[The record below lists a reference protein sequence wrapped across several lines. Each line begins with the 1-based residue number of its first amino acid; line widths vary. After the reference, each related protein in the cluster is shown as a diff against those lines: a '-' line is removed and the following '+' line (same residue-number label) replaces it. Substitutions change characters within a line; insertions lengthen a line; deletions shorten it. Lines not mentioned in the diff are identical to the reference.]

1 MCWGVY
7 VHYGVMING
16 ATSASAL
23 FYESR
28 THSVRLPLLFLVF
41 FFVYS
46 FTCLRTQ
53 REIFGIKTKA
63 QKKKKLFIEQH
74 AFVYSKTFRVLIDQ
88 AMARGKRILT
98 TNTRQKEWSL
108 FSPNFCRAK
117 TKNKYTHTYICMCI
131 WHTHSSSR
139 KKRMIKSTED
149 LIRLPVIETIRI
161 GRGQKVCTQKSKWL
175 RWDLMKE
182 KIK

>member
-41 FFVYS
+41 F
-46 FTCLRTQ
+46 R
-53 REIFGIKTKA
+53 IFFYLSAYTARNFWNKNKSTK
-63 QKKKKLFIEQH
+63 QKKLFIEQH

-175 RWDLMKE
+175 RWDLMKR
-182 KIK
+182 KN